1 MSNIVITNINERIR
15 EVLAKYGMNT
25 EYNPLSMETCIF
37 CDNSEIGTLDYV
49 TSVESGMK
57 NVKISI
63 GGLGLFSIEDGPDME
78 VDLRNM
84 EDKLK
89 RAHGDG
95 QMDVK
100 AFTAGIN
107 LWNEIDKTLRDRG
120 IAMVVGAEPGKSTL
134 MVGNV
139 EIGHTGTVYAG
150 DGTKVPC
157 VTLYETSNDDVM
169 VNATFVIESKADLPK
184 FDEWLGEKVG
194 NSADPDMRVIRVQY
208 LNDSVKRLSIEKKG
222 DWIDMYAAETVEL
235 KQGEHKLIHLGVAMK
250 LPEGYEAHLV
260 PRSSTF
266 KKWGIIQANHVGI
279 IDNSYSGPEDWWRMS
294 VIAMRDTVIN
304 KDDKICQF
312 RIVERQPRI
321 HFVEGKMTDPSRGG
335 FGSTGS
341 K

>member
-15 EVLAKYGMNT
+15 EVLAKYDICLAMCGMDRDHPVT
-25 EYNPLSMETCIF
+25 GILR
-37 CDNSEIGTLDYV
+37 DNIMIGSLDFV

-57 NVKISI
+57 NAKIFI
-63 GGLGLFSIEDGPDME
+63 DGLGTFSIEDGPDME
-78 VDLRNM
+78 VDLGNM

-89 RAHGDG
+89 T
-95 QMDVK
+95 
-100 AFTAGIN
+100 AF
-107 LWNEIDKTLRDRG
+107 K
-120 IAMVVGAEPGKSTL
+120 P
-134 MVGNV
+134 
-139 EIGHTGTVYAG
+139 
-150 DGTKVPC
+150 
-157 VTLYETSNDDVM
+157 
-169 VNATFVIESKADLPK
+169 ES
-184 FDEWLGEKVG
+184 
-194 NSADPDMRVIRVQY
+194 DPDGMKITVQY